1 MKQHITRFE
10 IAGRRET
17 RPYRSDIKG
26 PNSRRANIDS
36 MGQRYHEVLDS
47 VTSELNSRMSRLAAS
62 WKADNGEALRV
73 ALAPTR
79 DAAHGDFATAVAL
92 AAAKA
97 WKRNPLEIAQAIV
110 AEGASNLSGVA
121 RIEAVKPGF
130 VNITMAP
137 NFWNDVVLDVLHLGS
152 GYGTSDALA
161 SAGPMLVEFVSANP
175 TGPLVVVQ
183 GRSSALG
190 ATLVAMLRFAGCKTG
205 SETYINDTG
214 TQLDLLADSLYARYA
229 TLLGVDA
236 AVPEDGYSGEYLI
249 DLARA
254 LVARDG
260 DRWLHVPV
268 EERRTVLGRFAR
280 DLIVDDQRA
289 DLERFRVHFD
299 HWTSETT
306 LHESGAIEKAIE
318 ELRAGGHVYEKDGA
332 LWLRSRAFGDDKDR
346 VLIRNDG
353 RPTYLAADA
362 AYHADKL
369 RRGNRYLID
378 ILGPDHHGYIAR
390 LAALVAAL
398 GHPGK
403 LEVLLAQHVTFK
415 RGGETVSMSKRAG
428 DLITLREVMDQ
439 VGVDAARFFFINRA
453 PESHLVF
460 DLELAVE
467 QSAKNPVYYVQYG
480 HARIASILRKAAEG
494 REALVERAAQ
504 GRDVGKLGHPTEI
517 ALIRR
522 LADFGRTVSSAAEA
536 RAPHRLA
543 EYTHSV
549 ATDFHAFYTECIV
562 LTDDDALTSA
572 RLSLCLAT
580 KTVLASAL
588 GLIGVSAPDA
598 M

>member
-1 MKQHITRFE
+1 
-10 IAGRRET
+10 
-17 RPYRSDIKG
+17 
-26 PNSRRANIDS
+26 

>member
-1 MKQHITRFE
+1 
-10 IAGRRET
+10 
-17 RPYRSDIKG
+17 
-26 PNSRRANIDS
+26 
-36 MGQRYHEVLDS
+36 
-47 VTSELNSRMSRLAAS
+47 MSRLAAS

-130 VNITMAP
+130 VNITMAS
-137 NFWNDVVLDVLHLGS
+137 NFWSDVVLDVLSLGS

-190 ATLVAMLRFAGCKTG
+190 ATLVAMLRFAGCKTE

-214 TQLDLLADSLYARYA
+214 AQLDLLADSLYARYA
-229 TLLGVDA
+229 TLLGIEA

-268 EERRTVLGRFAR
+268 EERRAVLGRFAR

-332 LWLRSRAFGDDKDR
+332 LWLRSTAFGDDKDR

-428 DLITLREVMDQ
+428 DLITLHEVMDQ

-494 REALVERAAQ
+494 RRALADRAAE
-504 GRDVGKLGHPTEI
+504 GRDVGKLGHPAEI

-588 GLIGVSAPDA
+588 ALIGVSAPDA

>member
-1 MKQHITRFE
+1 MARAPTWG
-10 IAGRRET
+10 AM
-17 RPYRSDIKG
+17 
-26 PNSRRANIDS
+26 SRRYDD
-36 MGQRYHEVLDS
+36 VLDT
-47 VTSELNSRMSRLAAS
+47 VTQELNDRLARLAS
-62 WKADNGEALRV
+62 AWKAEHGETLRV
-73 ALAPTR
+73 SLAPTR
-79 DAAHGDFATAVAL
+79 DATHGDFATAAAL

-97 WKRNPLEIAQAIV
+97 WKRNPLEIAQAI
-110 AEGASNLSGVA
+110 AGEGLSNLDGVA
-121 RIEAVKPGF
+121 RLDAVKPGF

-137 NFWNDVVLDVLHLGS
+137 RFWSDVVLDVLRLGPE
-152 GYGTSDALA
+152 YGKSDALVA
-161 SAGPMLVEFVSANP
+161 TGPMLIEFVSANP

-190 ATLVAMLRFAGCKTG
+190 ATLAAMFRFAGCKVET
-205 SETYINDTG
+205 ETYVNDAG
-214 TQLDLLADSLYARYA
+214 TQLDVLADSLYARYA
-229 TLLGVDA
+229 TLLGTETPL
-236 AVPEDGYSGEYLI
+236 PENGYAGEYLI

-254 LVARDG
+254 LAARDG
-260 DRWLHVPV
+260 DRWRNAPID
-268 EERRTVLGRFAR
+268 ERRRALGRFAR
-280 DLIVDDQRA
+280 DLIVDEQRA
-289 DLERFRVHFD
+289 DLERFRVFFD

-306 LHESGAIEKAIE
+306 LHESGAIEKAVE
-318 ELRAGGHVYEKDGA
+318 ELRRLGHVFEKDEA
-332 LWLRSRAFGDDKDR
+332 LWLRSTDFGDDKDR
-346 VLIRNDG
+346 VLIRSDG

-369 RRGNRYLID
+369 RRGHRYLID

-390 LAALVAAL
+390 LSALVAAL
-398 GHPGK
+398 GHPGS

-415 RGGETVSMSKRAG
+415 RGGEAVSMSKRAG

-467 QSAKNPVYYVQYG
+467 QSSKNPVYYVQYG

-494 REALVERAAQ
+494 RAALLERAHE
-504 GRDVGKLGHPTEI
+504 GRDIAKLGHAAEI

-522 LADFGRTVSSAAEA
+522 LADFGRTVASAAEA

-543 EYTHSV
+543 EYVHSV
-549 ATDFHAFYTECIV
+549 ATDFHSFYTECIV
-562 LTDDDALTSA
+562 LGDDDALTSA
-572 RLSLCLAT
+572 RLSLCLAA

-588 GLIGVSAPDA
+588 GLMGVSAPEV

>member
-1 MKQHITRFE
+1 M
-10 IAGRRET
+10 
-17 RPYRSDIKG
+17 P
-26 PNSRRANIDS
+26 
-36 MGQRYHEVLDS
+36 QRYNEVLDA
-47 VTSELNSRMSRLAAS
+47 VTSELNSRLSRLAAS
-62 WKADNGEALRV
+62 WKAENGEALRV
-73 ALAPTR
+73 VLAPTR
-79 DAAHGDFATAVAL
+79 DVAHGDFATAVAL

-97 WKRNPLEIAQAIV
+97 WKRNPLEIAQAI
-110 AEGASNLSGVA
+110 AGEGSSNLAGVA

-137 NFWNDVVLDVLHLGS
+137 NFWGDVVLDVLRLGS
-152 GYGTSDALA
+152 DYGKSDTLA

-190 ATLVAMLRFAGCKTG
+190 ATLVAMLRFAGCKVE
-205 SETYINDTG
+205 SETYVNDAG
-214 TQLDLLADSLYARYA
+214 TQLDMLADSLYARYA
-229 TLLGVDA
+229 TLLGIETPM
-236 AVPEDGYSGEYLI
+236 PENAYAGEYLI

-254 LVARDG
+254 LLARDG

-268 EERRTVLGRFAR
+268 EERRKVLGRFAR
-280 DLIVDDQRA
+280 DLIVDEQRD
-289 DLERFRVHFD
+289 DLERFRVRFD
-299 HWTSETT
+299 HWTSEAT

-332 LWLRSRAFGDDKDR
+332 VWLRSTTFGDDKDR

-390 LAALVAAL
+390 LSALVAAL
-398 GHPGK
+398 GHPGS

-415 RGGETVSMSKRAG
+415 RGGETLTMSKRAG
-428 DLITLREVMDQ
+428 DLITLREVIDQ
-439 VGVDAARFFFINRA
+439 VGVDAARFFFIDRA

-494 REALVERAAQ
+494 REALVERARQ
-504 GRDVGKLGHPTEI
+504 GLDVCKLGHPGEI
-517 ALIRR
+517 ALTRR
-522 LADFGRTVSSAAEA
+522 LADFSRTVSSAAEA

-543 EYTHSV
+543 EYAHSV
-549 ATDFHAFYTECIV
+549 ATDFHAFYTTCVV
-562 LTDDDALTSA
+562 LGDDDATTSA

-588 GLIGVSAPDA
+588 ELIGVSAPDS

>member
-1 MKQHITRFE
+1 
-10 IAGRRET
+10 
-17 RPYRSDIKG
+17 
-26 PNSRRANIDS
+26 
-36 MGQRYHEVLDS
+36 MGQRYDDVMNS
-47 VTSELNSRMSRLAAS
+47 VTNELRGRLSRLAAS
-62 WKADNGEALRV
+62 WKADNGKLPHV

-79 DAAHGDFATAVAL
+79 DVAHGDFATAVAL
-92 AAAKA
+92 AAAKV
-97 WKRNPLEIAQAIV
+97 WKRNPLEIAEAI
-110 AEGASNLSGVA
+110 ARDGASNLANVA

-130 VNITMAP
+130 LNITMTP
-137 NFWNDVVLDVLHLGS
+137 TFWSDVVLDVLRLGPD
-152 GYGTSDALA
+152 YGKSDTLA
-161 SAGPMLVEFVSANP
+161 SAGPMLIEFVSANP

-190 ATLVAMLRFAGCKTG
+190 ATLAAMFRFAGCAVQ
-205 SETYINDTG
+205 SETYVNDAG
-214 TQLDLLADSLYARYA
+214 AQLDLLADSLYARYA
-229 TLLGVDA
+229 TLLGKDTPL
-236 AVPEDGYSGEYLI
+236 PEDGYAGTYLI

-254 LVARDG
+254 LMARDG
-260 DRWLHVPV
+260 NRWLDIPM
-268 EERRTVLGRFAR
+268 EERRKVLGRFAR
-280 DLIVDDQRA
+280 DIIVDEQRA
-289 DLERFRVHFD
+289 DLDRFRVHFD
-299 HWTSETT
+299 HWTSEAT
-306 LHESGAIEKAIE
+306 LHESGAIEKAID
-318 ELRAGGHVYEKDGA
+318 ELRAAGHVYEKDGA
-332 LWLRSRAFGDDKDR
+332 LWLRSTEFGDDKDR

-390 LAALVAAL
+390 LTALVAAL
-398 GHPGK
+398 GHPGS

-460 DLELAVE
+460 DLELAIE

-494 REALVERAAQ
+494 RAALLERARQ
-504 GRDVGKLGHPTEI
+504 GLDVDKLGHPTEI
-517 ALIRR
+517 GLIRL
-522 LADFGRTVSSAAEA
+522 LADFSRTVSSAAEA

-543 EYTHSV
+543 EYTHAV
-549 ATDFHAFYTECIV
+549 ATGFHAFYTECAV
-562 LTDDDALTSA
+562 LGDDDKLTSA

-580 KTVLASAL
+580 KTVLASSL
-588 GLIGVSAPDA
+588 SLIGVAAPDA